1 MDTLLSTSIELNKVN
16 ILLAL
21 LFSIGWIVIAK
32 PLQLYH
38 NSSIRFALANLLFA
52 LALLLDFR
60 HPDNPTLF
68 LWVIGDIILLISFI
82 IYNLA
87 LRHLFRL
94 TIDPKWFS
102 SMILVVSAAY
112 GLFLLGWITPE
123 SASLLA
129 LGMIIVV
136 MIATL
141 KMKFKALHE
150 AFSANIASILCLA
163 DVLIIVMVVSKITLW
178 AVAVPIPQNSLFF
191 SPYNASLM
199 LWMQVVLVILINT
212 TAVGTTISRLIVR
225 MKYLAD
231 HDQLTGLLNRRAFQ
245 SQLEYQF
252 SLFQRYQ
259 RPFSILMLD
268 IDYFKMI
275 NDTFG
280 HSAGDKAIVHTAKQ
294 LKQQVRQSDLVAR
307 FGGEEFI
314 VLLADQSQSD
324 AKLIADK
331 ICQTLSEA
339 KWADAADPLTISIG
353 CVEASQAR
361 DPDQLLKLA
370 DDALY
375 QAKANGR
382 NQAVMAGTKLNYL
395 V

>member
-136 MIATL
+136 MVATL

-178 AVAVPIPQNSLFF
+178 AVTVPIPQNSLFF

-259 RPFSILMLD
+259 RPVSILMLD

>member
-112 GLFLLGWITPE
+112 GLFLFGWITPE

-150 AFSANIASILCLA
+150 AFSANIAGILCLA

>member
-150 AFSANIASILCLA
+150 AFSANIAGILCLA

-331 ICQTLSEA
+331 ICQTLSET

>member
-1 MDTLLSTSIELNKVN
+1 MI
-16 ILLAL
+16 ILVSVAYVLFLA
-21 LFSIGWIVIAK
+21 GWIRPETVAV
-32 PLQLYH
+32 L
-38 NSSIRFALANLLFA
+38 S
-52 LALLLDFR
+52 
-60 HPDNPTLF
+60 
-68 LWVIGDIILLISFI
+68 
-82 IYNLA
+82 
-87 LRHLFRL
+87 
-94 TIDPKWFS
+94 
-102 SMILVVSAAY
+102 LVMV
-112 GLFLLGWITPE
+112 
-123 SASLLA
+123 
-129 LGMIIVV
+129 IVV
-136 MIATL
+136 MLATL
-141 KMKFKALHE
+141 KMKFNALHA
-150 AFSANIASILCLA
+150 AFSASIASILCLA
-163 DVLIIVMVVSKITLW
+163 DALIITMVISKLTFWLF
-178 AVAVPIPQNSLFF
+178 AVPMPQNSLFF
-191 SPYNASLM
+191 SPYNPSLM
-199 LWMQVVLVILINT
+199 LWMQVVLIILINT

-225 MKYLAD
+225 MKYLAE

-268 IDYFKMI
+268 IDYFKLI

-280 HSAGDKAIVHTAKQ
+280 HSAGDKAIVHTARQ

-314 VLLADQSQSD
+314 VLLADQSLTE

-331 ICQTLSEA
+331 ICQSLSET
-339 KWADAADPLTISIG
+339 KWADAAASLTISIG

-382 NQAVMAGTKLNYL
+382 DQAVMAGSKVSYL
-395 V
+395 T

>member
-1 MDTLLSTSIELNKVN
+1 
-16 ILLAL
+16 
-21 LFSIGWIVIAK
+21 
-32 PLQLYH
+32 
-38 NSSIRFALANLLFA
+38 
-52 LALLLDFR
+52 
-60 HPDNPTLF
+60 
-68 LWVIGDIILLISFI
+68 
-82 IYNLA
+82 
-87 LRHLFRL
+87 
-94 TIDPKWFS
+94 
-102 SMILVVSAAY
+102 
-112 GLFLLGWITPE
+112 
-123 SASLLA
+123 
-129 LGMIIVV
+129 
-136 MIATL
+136 
-141 KMKFKALHE
+141 
-150 AFSANIASILCLA
+150 
-163 DVLIIVMVVSKITLW
+163 
-178 AVAVPIPQNSLFF
+178 
-191 SPYNASLM
+191 M
-199 LWMQVVLVILINT
+199 LWMQVVLIILINT

-225 MKYLAD
+225 MKYLAE

-268 IDYFKMI
+268 IDYFKLI

-280 HSAGDKAIVHTAKQ
+280 HSAGDKAIVHTARQ

-314 VLLADQSQSD
+314 VLLADQSLTE

-331 ICQTLSEA
+331 ICQSLSET
-339 KWADAADPLTISIG
+339 KWADAAASLTISIG

-382 NQAVMAGTKLNYL
+382 DQAVMAGSKVSYL
-395 V
+395 T

>member
-136 MIATL
+136 MVATL
-141 KMKFKALHE
+141 KMKFKALNE

-178 AVAVPIPQNSLFF
+178 AVTVPIPQNSLFF

-331 ICQTLSEA
+331 ICQTLSET

>member
-1 MDTLLSTSIELNKVN
+1 MI
-16 ILLAL
+16 ILVSVAYV
-21 LFSIGWIVIAK
+21 LFLPGWIPPETVAVLSLVMVIVV
-32 PLQLYH
+32 
-38 NSSIRFALANLLFA
+38 LLV
-52 LALLLDFR
+52 
-60 HPDNPTLF
+60 TLRMKF
-68 LWVIGDIILLISFI
+68 
-82 IYNLA
+82 NA
-87 LRHLFRL
+87 LR
-94 TIDPKWFS
+94 T
-102 SMILVVSAAY
+102 
-112 GLFLLGWITPE
+112 
-123 SASLLA
+123 
-129 LGMIIVV
+129 
-136 MIATL
+136 
-141 KMKFKALHE
+141 
-150 AFSANIASILCLA
+150 AFSANIASILCLG
-163 DVLIIVMVVSKITLW
+163 DVFIITMVISKLMFW
-178 AVAVPIPQNSLFF
+178 AFAVPMSQNNLFF
-191 SPYNASLM
+191 SPYNPSVT
-199 LWMQVVLVILINT
+199 LWMQLVLIILINT

-225 MKYLAD
+225 MKYLAE

-268 IDYFKMI
+268 IDYFKLI

-280 HSAGDKAIVHTAKQ
+280 HSAGDKAIVHTARQ

-314 VLLADQSQSD
+314 VLLADQSLTE

-331 ICQTLSEA
+331 ICQSLSET
-339 KWADAADPLTISIG
+339 KWADAAASLTISIG

-382 NQAVMAGTKLNYL
+382 DQAVMAGSKVSYL
-395 V
+395 T

>member
-16 ILLAL
+16 ILLTL

-68 LWVIGDIILLISFI
+68 LWVIADIILLISFI

-94 TIDPKWFS
+94 TIDSKWFS
-102 SMILVVSAAY
+102 SMIILVSLAY
-112 GLFLLGWITPE
+112 VLFLPGWITPE
-123 SASLLA
+123 TVAVLSLV
-129 LGMIIVV
+129 MVIVV
-136 MIATL
+136 MLATL
-141 KMKFKALHE
+141 KMKFNALHA
-150 AFSANIASILCLA
+150 AFSATIASILCLA
-163 DVLIIVMVVSKITLW
+163 DALIVTMVISKLAFWAFAVS
-178 AVAVPIPQNSLFF
+178 IPQNSFLFSAF
-191 SPYNASLM
+191 NSSLM
-199 LWMQVVLVILINT
+199 LWMQVILIILINT

-225 MKYLAD
+225 MKYLAE

-268 IDYFKMI
+268 IDYFKLI

-280 HSAGDKAIVHTAKQ
+280 HSAGDTAIVHTARQ

-314 VLLADQSQSD
+314 VLLADQSLTE

-331 ICQTLSEA
+331 ICQSLSET

-353 CVEASQAR
+353 CDEANQVR

-382 NQAVMAGTKLNYL
+382 DQAVMAGSKVNYL
-395 V
+395 T

>member
-136 MIATL
+136 MVATL
-141 KMKFKALHE
+141 KMKFKALNE

-178 AVAVPIPQNSLFF
+178 AVTVPIPQNSLFF

>member
-136 MIATL
+136 MVATL

-178 AVAVPIPQNSLFF
+178 AVTVPIPQNSLFF